1 MKRKTVTIVSL
12 ASSLAAIAPAV
23 HASVTKEAPAPE
35 TAPKAG
41 ADPAVGRP
49 NAFYNFG
56 GDIMGLVATTK
67 GDGTVVAQ
75 HSSHVSHASHASH
88 YSSR

>member
-56 GDIMGLVATTK
+56 GGLVATTK